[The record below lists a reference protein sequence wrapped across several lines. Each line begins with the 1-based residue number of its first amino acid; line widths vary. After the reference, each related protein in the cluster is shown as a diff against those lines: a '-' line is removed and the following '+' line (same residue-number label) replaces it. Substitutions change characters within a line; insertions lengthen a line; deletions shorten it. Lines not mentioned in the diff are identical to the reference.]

1 MSRATFDFT
10 RYLTSV
16 LSIRAENLDVQ
27 LLPGGFTNL
36 TARATFKQAIK
47 LPSSFNYSEPVTRL
61 ILKMGT
67 PFMHM
72 VPSCPVPI
80 SRQAVEA
87 RALRI
92 LQGED
97 LALPGVGR
105 ALVQSSP
112 LKAPKLIFHDAERQ
126 VLWMTDLGESNLL
139 SDHILY
145 DSLPQVDVEK
155 LGTMLGRFF
164 GNLFVAT
171 QNPTVET
178 VRSLSDS
185 RHLLGFLTAEAQRV
199 LSQLPPG
206 EYPGTNSLTER
217 MQSALDQRGNLE
229 PCLGMIDFWPGSAL
243 IGKSGECSLV
253 DWEYFGLTNPGTEL
267 GMFGECLHLDCKGAV
282 NLRYTYF
289 SVGHF
294 HFLVLNDE
302 ASTQT
307 TAITKAFISSF
318 ASAYFKV
325 SPGISDHFKR
335 KFLIA
340 YGRSLIGGTN
350 LFARAYQPA
359 TKAKAIDA
367 GITCLRAVGDETS
380 FIDWD
385 VLDGL
390 PLDLLSGV
398 KLFLE
403 TGK

>member
-1 MSRATFDFT
+1 MSSATFDFT

-36 TARATFKQAIK
+36 TARTTFKQAIK

-105 ALVQSSP
+105 ALAQSSP

-145 DSLPQVDVEK
+145 DSPPQVDVEK

-206 EYPGTNSLTER
+206 EYPGTNSLIER

-267 GMFGECLHLDCKGAV
+267 GMF
-282 NLRYTYF
+282 
-289 SVGHF
+289 VGHF

-307 TAITKAFISSF
+307 TVITKAFISSF

-325 SPGISDHFKR
+325 SPGTSNHFKR

-359 TKAKAIDA
+359 TKSKAIDA